1 MNAIERVLAVQD
13 IKQLKARYFRA
24 ADTKDMALM
33 AMVLAPDCT
42 LDFAGAC
49 TDPVSGIDLLPDVT
63 DGAIR
68 SRDEAIA
75 KFSKGG
81 GVVTV
86 HHGHTCEI
94 EFQGK
99 DEASAVWAMTD
110 HLYFPAESPAEMLT
124 GHGHYH
130 ETYVRISGTWLI
142 KSLRLTRLRVE
153 TTARSQ

>member
-1 MNAIERVLAVQD
+1 MNDIDKIKAVQD

-33 AMVLAPDCT
+33 ATVLAEDCK

-49 TDPVSGIDLLPDVT
+49 KDPVTGIDLLPAVT
-63 DGAIR
+63 EGAIT
-68 SRDEAIA
+68 SRKEAIA
-75 KFSKGG
+75 KFSNGE

-94 EFQGK
+94 ELQSPDK
-99 DEASAVWAMTD
+99 ASAIWAMTD
-110 HLYFPAESPAEMLT
+110 HLYFSPDSPVEMLT

-130 ETYVRISGTWLI
+130 ETYQRVGGQWQI
-142 KSLRLTRLRVE
+142 KSLRLTRIRVE
-153 TTARSQ
+153 TTMRG